1 MTPYDFAKEL
11 EKFSQAQMM
20 ALRQAKEKDDKMAKE
35 FSVKDIRTLLDK
47 TKRNLSEACKLQEH
61 TISIQRNVT
70 DYD

>member
-35 FSVKDIRTLLDK
+35 FSVRDIRTLLDK
-47 TKRNLSEACKLQEH
+47 TKRNMSETCKLQEH